1 MRSLLFIATVFAC
14 ESLLRTEIFGGYP
27 WGMKDMPPR
36 KNNRR
41 KRSSPRALAT
51 QATKN
56 LILSPHPPINAE
68 EILNVALFP
77 YFNR

>member
-1 MRSLLFIATVFAC
+1 MRSWLYIATAFAC

-27 WGMKDMPPR
+27 YGMKGQGLR
-36 KNNRR
+36 EKQNLR
-41 KRSSPRALAT
+41 KRSSPRALVT
-51 QATKN
+51 QATKD
-56 LILSPHPPINAE
+56 LSPHPPINGE